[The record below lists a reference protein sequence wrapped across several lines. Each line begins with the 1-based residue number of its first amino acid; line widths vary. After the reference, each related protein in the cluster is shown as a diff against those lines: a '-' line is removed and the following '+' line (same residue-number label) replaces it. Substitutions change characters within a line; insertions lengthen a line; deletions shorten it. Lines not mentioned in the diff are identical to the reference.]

1 MNTLV
6 SIKMNIDN
14 FNIDNVDNYNEVR
27 GYSISFNKS
36 ISRMVSMSSSKVLV
50 DYTMKLEY
58 LNDTLDEEKVRE
70 PIDSS

>member
-1 MNTLV
+1 
-6 SIKMNIDN
+6 MNIDN